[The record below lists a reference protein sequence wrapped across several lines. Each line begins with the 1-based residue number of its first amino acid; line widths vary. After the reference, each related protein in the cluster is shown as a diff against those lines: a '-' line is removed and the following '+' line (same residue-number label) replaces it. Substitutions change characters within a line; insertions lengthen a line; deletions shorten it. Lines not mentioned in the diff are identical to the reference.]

1 MNAMFGSDSRWR
13 NDWNGFM
20 SRSTRGAVAM
30 STVSGT
36 LWTSTTSPIAFRW
49 ASSTETAMPLT
60 APIDTAS
67 AADVETAF
75 STVDTAQSALWPRAV
90 AIERMLAIASLLT
103 FSPSVPV
110 RSWPPEPTGEAAPMF
125 VPGAMY
131 ANAADIVM
139 NVPALAARPPLGAT

>member
-1 MNAMFGSDSRWR
+1 MNAMFGSDSRCR

-20 SRSTRGAVAM
+20 GRSTSGASAIV
-30 STVSGT
+30 TVTGA
-36 LWTSTTSPIAFRW
+36 LLTSTTSPSALRW
-49 ASSTETAMPLT
+49 TSSTDTAMPLT
-60 APIDTAS
+60 APIETAS
-67 AADVETAF
+67 VADAETPF

-90 AIERMLAIASLLT
+90 AIEWMLAIASLLT